1 MVITVKHL
9 EAFIWV
15 ADLASFVRAGDRLNT
30 TQPNISNRISTLE
43 GLIGAP
49 LFDRTGAKV
58 HLTPKGQQL
67 MSPARAVLAARDQ
80 FLQAADEKELT
91 QGTLRLGVTEII
103 VHAWLR
109 AFTLALKSVFPNL
122 AIELTIDMAAE
133 LERGLHARQ
142 LDLVLINGPFQY
154 PAASKPLG
162 RYPMIWVA
170 APSLS
175 LTGSLR
181 LEDLAAHP
189 ILTHTRGSWPHRLLA
204 DHFHMRSA
212 RLVPSS
218 NLATCLHMT
227 VDGMGVAVLP
237 KAMASR
243 ELAEGGLMALDYH
256 WTPDDLEFQARYQSD
271 KAPKHVAQA
280 ASLASRVATDFAI
293 TNR

>member
-1 MVITVKHL
+1 MAITFKYL

-15 ADLASFVRAGDRLNT
+15 ADLASFVNAGERLNT

-67 MSPARAVLAARDQ
+67 LSSARAVLAARDH
-80 FLQAADEKELT
+80 FLQVADEKALT
-91 QGTLRLGVTEII
+91 QGILRLGVTEMI

-109 AFTLALKSVFPNL
+109 AFTLALKSMYPNL
-122 AIELTIDMAAE
+122 IVELTIDMAAE

-142 LDLVLINGPFQY
+142 LDLALINGPFQY
-154 PAASKPLG
+154 PAASEHLG

-170 APSLS
+170 APSLG

-189 ILTHTRGSWPHRLLA
+189 ILTHARGSWPHRLLA

-218 NLATCLHMT
+218 NLATCLQMT

-243 ELAEGGLMALDYH
+243 ELVEGGLMALDYH
-256 WTPDDLEFQARYQSD
+256 WTPADLEFQARYQSD
-271 KAPKHVAQA
+271 KSPRYVAQA
-280 ASLASRVATDFAI
+280 ASLAARVATNFAK
-293 TNR
+293 TN

>member
-1 MVITVKHL
+1 MAITFKYL

-15 ADLASFVRAGDRLNT
+15 ADLASFVSAGERLNT

-67 MSPARAVLAARDQ
+67 LSSARAVLAARDH
-80 FLQAADEKELT
+80 FLQVADEKALT
-91 QGTLRLGVTEII
+91 QGILRLGVTEMI

-109 AFTLALKSVFPNL
+109 AFTLALKSMYPNL
-122 AIELTIDMAAE
+122 IVELTIDMAAE

-142 LDLVLINGPFQY
+142 LDLALINGPFQY
-154 PAASKPLG
+154 PAASEHLG

-170 APSLS
+170 APSLG

-189 ILTHTRGSWPHRLLA
+189 ILTHARGSWPHRLLA

-218 NLATCLHMT
+218 NLATCLQMT

-237 KAMASR
+237 EAMASR
-243 ELAEGGLMALDYH
+243 ELVEGGLMALDYH
-256 WTPDDLEFQARYQSD
+256 WTPADLVFQARYQSD
-271 KAPKHVAQA
+271 KSPRYVAQA
-280 ASLASRVATDFAI
+280 ASLAARVATNFA
-293 TNR
+293 

>member
-1 MVITVKHL
+1 MVITFKHL

-15 ADLASFVRAGDRLNT
+15 ADLASFVSAGERLNT

-67 MSPARAVLAARDQ
+67 LSSARAVLAARDH
-80 FLQAADEKELT
+80 FLQVADEKALT
-91 QGTLRLGVTEII
+91 QGILRLGVTEMI

-109 AFTLALKSVFPNL
+109 AFTLALKSMYPNL
-122 AIELTIDMAAE
+122 IVELTIDMAAE

-142 LDLVLINGPFQY
+142 LDLALINGPFQY
-154 PAASKPLG
+154 PAASEHLG

-170 APSLS
+170 APSLG

-189 ILTHTRGSWPHRLLA
+189 ILTHARGSWPHRLLA

-218 NLATCLHMT
+218 NLATCLQMT

-243 ELAEGGLMALDYH
+243 ELVEGGLMALDYH
-256 WTPDDLEFQARYQSD
+256 WTPADLEFQARYQSD
-271 KAPKHVAQA
+271 KSPRYVAQA
-280 ASLASRVATDFAI
+280 ASLAARVAANFAK
-293 TNR
+293 TN

>member
-1 MVITVKHL
+1 MAITFKYL

-15 ADLASFVRAGDRLNT
+15 ADLASFVSAGERLNT

-67 MSPARAVLAARDQ
+67 LSSARAVLAARDH
-80 FLQAADEKELT
+80 FLQVADEKALT
-91 QGTLRLGVTEII
+91 QGILRLGVTEMI

-109 AFTLALKSVFPNL
+109 AFTLALKSMYPNL
-122 AIELTIDMAAE
+122 IVELTIDMAAE

-142 LDLVLINGPFQY
+142 LDLALINGPFQY
-154 PAASKPLG
+154 PAASEHLG

-170 APSLS
+170 APSLG

-181 LEDLAAHP
+181 LEDLTAHP
-189 ILTHTRGSWPHRLLA
+189 ILTHARGSWPHRLLA

-218 NLATCLHMT
+218 NLATCLQMT

-237 KAMASR
+237 KAMASK
-243 ELAEGGLMALDYH
+243 ELVEGGLMALDYH
-256 WTPDDLEFQARYQSD
+256 WTPADLEFQARYQSD
-271 KAPKHVAQA
+271 KSPRYVAQA
-280 ASLASRVATDFAI
+280 ASLAARVATNFAK
-293 TNR
+293 TN

>member
-1 MVITVKHL
+1 MAITFKYL

-15 ADLASFVRAGDRLNT
+15 ADLASFVSAGERLNT

-67 MSPARAVLAARDQ
+67 LSSARAVLAARDH
-80 FLQAADEKELT
+80 FLQVADEKALT
-91 QGTLRLGVTEII
+91 QGILRLGVTEMI

-109 AFTLALKSVFPNL
+109 AFTLALKSMYPNL
-122 AIELTIDMAAE
+122 IVELTIDMAAE

-142 LDLVLINGPFQY
+142 LDLALINGPFQY
-154 PAASKPLG
+154 PAASEHLG

-170 APSLS
+170 SPSLG
-175 LTGSLR
+175 LIGSLR

-189 ILTHTRGSWPHRLLA
+189 ILTHARGSWPHRLLA

-218 NLATCLHMT
+218 NLATCLQMT

-243 ELAEGGLMALDYH
+243 ELVEGGLMALDYH
-256 WTPDDLEFQARYQSD
+256 WTPADLEFQARYQSD
-271 KAPKHVAQA
+271 KSPRYVVQA
-280 ASLASRVATDFAI
+280 ASLAARVATNFAK
-293 TNR
+293 TN